1 MKRSFSIIAILA
13 VILPMILNA
22 QSVFSYPTE
31 EVATD
36 TLYDWNVDDVVY
48 LQGHK
53 GEFANKKM
61 CDLYSF
67 LIQKGMEVKDVWTKD
82 TSPFADPYARGRAYV
97 RGLYLFSRVLEDLD
111 KGEKYF
117 EIYVELN
124 LANNDTSIV
133 AVDFWRSFD
142 KSKSEVKQFVQKTK
156 DMIIRDI
163 KIRQD
168 TIIGNN

>member
-1 MKRSFSIIAILA
+1 MLV
-13 VILPMILNA
+13 VILPMMLSAHTNSASRNI
-22 QSVFSYPTE
+22 E
-31 EVATD
+31 EEAD
-36 TLYDWNVDDVVY
+36 TLYNWSVTDVEY
-48 LQGHK
+48 LREHK

-61 CDLYSF
+61 SDLYSF

-82 TSPFADPYARGRAYV
+82 TSPFADPHAKGRAYV

-111 KGEKYF
+111 KGEKYY

-124 LANNDTSIV
+124 LPNNDTSIV

-142 KSKSEVKQFVQKTK
+142 NSKSEVKQFVQKTK
-156 DMIIRDI
+156 DMIIRNI
-163 KIRQD
+163 EIRQD